1 MNEINE
7 NQLLK
12 RVFSIAASTQQPKAI
27 LQSMCEELG
36 HALDVPV
43 VAFSL
48 LNAKR
53 THLTVFTEYCI
64 EGHPPAL
71 NDVIPIAGSPS
82 AQFVIEKCLPLV
94 VDDVQNDTRLLAK
107 SDRIRQRGI
116 ASFLIAPVSMQG
128 LAIGTLSLD
137 TITRRRFSD
146 DVVTLIQSVANV
158 AGQTL
163 ENAHLHDTL
172 QQEKAVRKQLASE
185 LQHQRDFALVLMDAM
200 GEGLTMINA
209 QGKFEYVNPAFAM
222 MLGYVAQELV
232 GKTPLEIT
240 LPEDHDN
247 ITQNQSRALTGVSTI
262 YEARLA
268 KANGETVYTMVT
280 AVPRWKGSEVVGTI
294 EVFTDIS
301 ARQQAEEALADAR
314 EQALDASRLKTEFMT
329 TMSHELRTPMT
340 AIIGMSELLLD
351 TSLDDEQRE
360 YATVTR
366 DASRALLTIIDD
378 ILDYSQI
385 EAGELELA
393 QVSFQLSK
401 VIDWTKELFLP
412 KVREKHLTLTTDLD
426 PQIPSIM
433 QGDPARLRQALLNL
447 VSNAVKFTERGGV
460 SIRATLENKTDDHV
474 MVRFTVSDT
483 GVGLTKTG
491 RLRLYQPLTQGD
503 GSLTRRYGGT
513 GMGVALSRKIVD
525 LMGGDMGVETKEGSG
540 SKFWFTARFET

>member
-1 MNEINE
+1 
-7 NQLLK
+7 
-12 RVFSIAASTQQPKAI
+12 
-27 LQSMCEELG
+27 
-36 HALDVPV
+36 
-43 VAFSL
+43 
-48 LNAKR
+48 
-53 THLTVFTEYCI
+53 
-64 EGHPPAL
+64 
-71 NDVIPIAGSPS
+71 
-82 AQFVIEKCLPLV
+82 
-94 VDDVQNDTRLLAK
+94 
-107 SDRIRQRGI
+107 
-116 ASFLIAPVSMQG
+116 
-128 LAIGTLSLD
+128 
-137 TITRRRFSD
+137 
-146 DVVTLIQSVANV
+146 
-158 AGQTL
+158 
-163 ENAHLHDTL
+163 
-172 QQEKAVRKQLASE
+172 
-185 LQHQRDFALVLMDAM
+185 
-200 GEGLTMINA
+200 MINA